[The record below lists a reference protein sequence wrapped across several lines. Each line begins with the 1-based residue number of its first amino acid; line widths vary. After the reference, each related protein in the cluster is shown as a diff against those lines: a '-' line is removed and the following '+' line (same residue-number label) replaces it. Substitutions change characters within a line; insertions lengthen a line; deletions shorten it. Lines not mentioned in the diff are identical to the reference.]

1 MGVSPLP
8 YSFKHWLLT
17 EAIRRPRPAVPIP
30 HSHTQAASWSTLC
43 VHLFGQP
50 PASVHTPAP
59 PDPAGRS
66 RARRRP
72 ARARARRARP
82 PTPHGSAG
90 CRRRG
95 CRLLASTP
103 PLAAARSG
111 PMRHR
116 RSRPID
122 PSRYAVGSE
131 AHGTPSRAC
140 FARSARVVPLVP
152 MLLR

>member
-30 HSHTQAASWSTLC
+30 LTHTSRLVVHSLC

-72 ARARARRARP
+72 ARARARRP
-82 PTPHGSAG
+82 PAHAPRL
-90 CRRRG
+90 RR
-95 CRLLASTP
+95 LP
-103 PLAAARSG
+103 P
-111 PMRHR
+111 
-116 RSRPID
+116 
-122 PSRYAVGSE
+122 
-131 AHGTPSRAC
+131 
-140 FARSARVVPLVP
+140 ARVPPRLHR
-152 MLLR
+152 LSQLHAAGR